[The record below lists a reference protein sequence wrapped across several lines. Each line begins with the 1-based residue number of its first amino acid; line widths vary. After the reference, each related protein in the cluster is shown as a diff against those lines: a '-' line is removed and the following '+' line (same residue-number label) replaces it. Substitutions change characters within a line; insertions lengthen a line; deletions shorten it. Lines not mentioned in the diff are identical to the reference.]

1 MTQEN
6 IKILAKNRKAY
17 FQYEILKKI
26 EAGIALKG
34 TEVKSVRNS
43 RVNLGEGYI
52 SIDGGEAFLKQVH
65 ISPYEQG
72 NIFNTD
78 PVRIRKLLLHKKEIA
93 MLAGE
98 TSQKGYTLIPLTMYL
113 KYGKVKVSVGVA
125 RGKNVRDKRDTIAK
139 REVKRKIDREIKK
152 YNSGIEK

>member
-1 MTQEN
+1 M
-6 IKILAKNRKAY
+6 
-17 FQYEILKKI
+17 
-26 EAGIALKG
+26 
-34 TEVKSVRNS
+34 
-43 RVNLGEGYI
+43 
-52 SIDGGEAFLKQVH
+52 
-65 ISPYEQG
+65 
-72 NIFNTD
+72 
-78 PVRIRKLLLHKKEIA
+78 HKKEIA

-152 YNSGIEK
+152 YNS

>member
-43 RVNLGEGYI
+43 RVNLGE
-52 SIDGGEAFLKQVH
+52 
-65 ISPYEQG
+65 
-72 NIFNTD
+72 
-78 PVRIRKLLLHKKEIA
+78 
-93 MLAGE
+93 
-98 TSQKGYTLIPLTMYL
+98 
-113 KYGKVKVSVGVA
+113 
-125 RGKNVRDKRDTIAK
+125 
-139 REVKRKIDREIKK
+139 
-152 YNSGIEK
+152 

>member
-152 YNSGIEK
+152 YNS

>member
-52 SIDGGEAFLKQVH
+52 SIDGGEAFLRQVH
-65 ISPYEQG
+65 ISSYEQG

-152 YNSGIEK
+152 YNS

>member
-1 MTQEN
+1 MTQGN

-125 RGKNVRDKRDTIAK
+125 RGKNARDKRDTIAK

-152 YNSGIEK
+152 YNS

>member
-152 YNSGIEK
+152 YNSVIEK

>member
-34 TEVKSVRNS
+34 TEVRSVRNS

-152 YNSGIEK
+152 YNS